1 MSWFNAIVHGIF
13 LGGFYALLATGL
25 SLMFGVMRI
34 INLAHGTLALL
45 GAYAAYLLVEHWN
58 ISPYLTL
65 VPILPLAFLFGYVL
79 QRTMLDRSLRSG
91 PLVPLLTTFGLAIVI
106 GNLLLR
112 FFSPDVHSLDPGS
125 IGSKSWRVTSTL
137 SIGAFEALTL
147 GVAILVLGTLQ
158 LFVSRTRSGRELRA
172 CAEDPDTAGL
182 VGVDARSVYA
192 RATAIAVAT
201 AALAG
206 VFLAMR
212 STFDP
217 SSGPTELI
225 YAFEAV
231 VIGGLGSLWGTLVGG
246 IVLGVSQTIGA
257 QVDPQYFALFGD
269 LVFLV
274 VLVARA
280 VAESGALGA
289 LRRAPA

>member
-1 MSWFNAIVHGIF
+1 MSWFNAILHGIS

-65 VPILPLAFLFGYVL
+65 LPVLPAAFLFGYVL

-125 IGSKSWRVTSTL
+125 IGNKSWRVTSTL

-147 GVAILVLGTLQ
+147 GVAIFVLGALQ
-158 LFVSRTRSGRELRA
+158 LYVSRTASGRELRA

-182 VGVDARSVYA
+182 VGVDARAVYA

-269 LVFLV
+269 IVFLA

-289 LRRAPA
+289 LRRATA